1 MYIFFKKERK
11 TEMKKTISLI
21 LTVLMAASA
30 LFAMPSASAAM
41 NNQNVK
47 GSNQE
52 LLDMLNKV
60 DSQQFVSGYEELGMT
75 EEQFAEIKE
84 ETVKTLQNSNAVT
97 NLDELR
103 AIANWVST
111 NIKYDWNSESGP
123 QDAYN
128 VFSKRMGICQGYSN
142 VTKAMC
148 ATVGIPCVMVNGDSS
163 AGGHAWSMAYVADE
177 KRWIFL
183 DTTWGNS
190 WFDTDIEKFSN
201 DHRPYFCDDI
211 KVQEG
216 DFVYTYFNG
225 VAPCKYVGQGTD
237 WVIPS
242 EALGMP
248 VTGVSLDLFNAY
260 STVETLYIP
269 ETVENLETSGIIYC
283 SKLKKIEVSENNK
296 NFASVDGVLFDK
308 SVSNLIV
315 YPMGKEETYF
325 AIPDTIKTLGE
336 SVFEKNTY
344 LTDLLI
350 PASVTAIGKAPFADN
365 SKITIYADEGTYGY
379 EFAQT
384 NGITCKKTSEYPG
397 AEVKPTVNK
406 DSLAALVEE
415 VMGLENVYTVNSYR
429 EFAAALGN
437 AADVLKDDTVD
448 QNTVD
453 LAFKDLKT
461 AYENLMY
468 NMGDVDHNG
477 KVQIDDA
484 TMIQKYVSEMKVD
497 NFDEKLADVD
507 ENNMVVVTDA
517 TICQMAVASMV
528 KVDDD
533 GKIIL

>member
-1 MYIFFKKERK
+1 
-11 TEMKKTISLI
+11 MKKTISLI
-21 LTVLMAASA
+21 LAVLMAVSV

-52 LLDMLNKV
+52 LLDMLNKL
-60 DSQQFVSGYEELGMT
+60 DPQQFVSGYEKLGMT
-75 EEQFAEIKE
+75 EEQFAEIEE

-111 NIKYDWNSESGP
+111 NIKYDHSNEGGP

-183 DTTWGNS
+183 DTTLGNS
-190 WFDTDIEKFSN
+190 LFDSDIEKFSN

-216 DFVYTYFNG
+216 DFIFTYFNG
-225 VAPCKYVGQGTD
+225 VAPCKYVGESAD
-237 WVIPS
+237 WVIPAS
-242 EALGMP
+242 AAGMP
-248 VTGVSLDLFNAY
+248 VTGISLDLFNAY

-269 ETVENLETSGIIYC
+269 ATVENMETSGLVYC
-283 SKLKKIEVSENNK
+283 SKLKKIDVAEDNK
-296 NFASVDGVLFDK
+296 NYASVDGVLFDK
-308 SVSNLIV
+308 SVSQLII
-315 YPMGKEETYF
+315 YPMGKEETSF
-325 AIPDTIKTLGE
+325 AIPNTVKTLGE

-344 LTDLLI
+344 ITDLLI
-350 PASVTAIGKAPFADN
+350 PASVTEIGKAPFADN
-365 SKITIYADEGTYGY
+365 SKVTIYADEGTYGY

-384 NGITCKKTSEYPG
+384 NGIACKPTSEFDG
-397 AEVKPTVNK
+397 GEVQPDPVNK
-406 DSLAALVEE
+406 ENLSALVEE
-415 VMGLENVYTVNSYR
+415 VTGIKNVYTVNSYR
-429 EFAAALGN
+429 EFAAALGK

-468 NMGDVDHNG
+468 NMGDIDHSG
-477 KVQIDDA
+477 DITVDDA
-484 TMIQKYVSEMKVD
+484 TGILRYIAGINVE
-497 NFDEKLADVD
+497 NFDDTLADVD
-507 ENNMVVVTDA
+507 RSNAIVVTDA
-517 TICQMAVASMV
+517 TICQLVIANIYSL
-528 KVDDD
+528 DND
-533 GKIIL
+533 GNIIL